1 MPNNARRILL
11 LEAIHDVAAAM
22 FSDRGYDEI
31 ISIPRALSED
41 ELLEK
46 LPGVHLLGIR
56 SRTRL
61 SERALAAAD
70 RLLAIG
76 CFCIGTSQVDI
87 PVASRIG
94 IPVFNAPFSSTR
106 SVAELVMAEIIM
118 LMRGIFPK
126 SQSLHRGRW
135 QKSASY
141 SFEVR
146 GRTLGVVGYG
156 NIGAQLGMIAESGFG
171 MRVIYYDVADKLPF
185 GNVQCTRSLEE
196 LLASSDIVS
205 LHVPETPATI
215 GMIGAAQ
222 IRAMKK
228 GAFLVNASRGSVVDP
243 EALAAALR
251 DGHLLGA
258 AIDVFPVEP
267 ERPDDAFLSPLT
279 GLPNVILTP
288 HIGGST
294 AEAQERIG
302 IEVAKRLIAFDKAGQ
317 ATGAVNVLELW
328 SEAPASTLE
337 YTPQLPRD
345 RRYAEA
351 CTDYRKHLTDRA
363 HPDWTATA
371 NKQPVCTR

>member
-1 MPNNARRILL
+1 MPNDARRILL
-11 LEAIHDVAAAM
+11 LEAIHDVAAAT

-31 ISIPRALSED
+31 ICIPRALSED
-41 ELLEK
+41 ELLGK

-185 GNVQCTRSLEE
+185 GNAQCTRSLEE

-222 IRAMKK
+222 IRAMQK
-228 GAFLVNASRGSVVDP
+228 GSSLVNASRGSVVDP

-267 ERPDDAFLSPLT
+267 ERPDDVFLSPLM

-317 ATGAVNVLELW
+317 ATGAVNALELW
-328 SEAPASTLE
+328 SEATSTLG
-337 YTPQLPRD
+337 YTPKLPRD

-351 CTDYRKHLTDRA
+351 CTDTVN
-363 HPDWTATA
+363 T
-371 NKQPVCTR
+371 

>member
-1 MPNNARRILL
+1 MPNDARRILL
-11 LEAIHDVAAAM
+11 LEAIHDVAAAT
-22 FSDRGYDEI
+22 FSDGGYDEI

-41 ELLEK
+41 ELLGK

-61 SERALAAAD
+61 NERALAAAD

-156 NIGAQLGMIAESGFG
+156 NIGAQLGLIAESGFG
-171 MRVIYYDVADKLPF
+171 MRVIYYDVADKLSF
-185 GNVQCTRSLEE
+185 GNAQCARSLEE

-215 GMIGAAQ
+215 GMIGGAQ
-222 IRAMKK
+222 IRAMQK

-251 DGHLLGA
+251 DGHLLGT

-267 ERPDDAFLSPLT
+267 ERPDDVFLSPLM
-279 GLPNVILTP
+279 GIPNVILTP

-317 ATGAVNVLELW
+317 ATGAVNAPELC
-328 SEAPASTLE
+328 SDAPTPTLG
-337 YTPQLPRD
+337 YRQRSYGIGGTPKRVRIP
-345 RRYAEA
+345 
-351 CTDYRKHLTDRA
+351 
-363 HPDWTATA
+363 
-371 NKQPVCTR
+371 